1 MEAVVG
7 LLLMMCGV
15 SHGVETYCNGRQ
27 NRTQC
32 YGALGRTVDIQLMNQ
47 ILESPRYIL
56 FRNSVNILLDVR
68 NNTVLRNVAEHKS
81 LFIPTNA
88 TFRINNLNRNDSGN
102 YTLQTF
108 DSNGRSSGVWTLQL
122 FIQAPVSSVLLV
134 SECLSQGE
142 MRVSCSSEGGDSP
155 QYSWTLDGR
164 TLTDA
169 ELLSGNNKTN
179 NITLKQHVS
188 GHLACSVRNNVSD
201 VSKEERIST
210 CEADFLP
217 LIGGVV
223 SALLILL
230 VVDVALVCVQRKKQ
244 NNKSTKKEEE
254 DQEVMYADVRVMQQQ
269 GKPVDEGGEQVLYGQ
284 VKFSQ

>member
-1 MEAVVG
+1 MASWLG

-15 SHGVETYCNGRQ
+15 SHGVETYCDGRQ
-27 NRTQC
+27 NGTQC
-32 YGALGRTVDIQLMNQ
+32 YGALGGTVNIQLMSQ
-47 ILESPRYIL
+47 ILEIPRYQL
-56 FRNSVNILLDVR
+56 FRNSVKIRDVK
-68 NNTVLRNVAEHKS
+68 NNTVLPNVTEHRL
-81 LFIPTNA
+81 LFVRSNV
-88 TFRINNLNRNDSGN
+88 TFRINNLNKNDSGN
-102 YTLQTF
+102 YTLQFFCSDGTL
-108 DSNGRSSGVWTLQL
+108 SGLWTLRL

-169 ELLSGNNKTN
+169 ELSVNNETN
-179 NITLKQHVS
+179 NITLKQNVS
-188 GHLACSVRNNVSD
+188 GCLVCSVRNNVSD
-201 VSKEERIST
+201 VSKEQCIAT

-217 LIGGVV
+217 LISGVV

-230 VVDVALVCVQRKKQ
+230 VVGVALVCVQRKKQ
-244 NNKSTKKEEE
+244 KNKSTKKEKE

-269 GKPVDEGGEQVLYGQ
+269 GKPVDEGGEKVLYGQ
-284 VKFSQ
+284 VKFS